1 MDNILALEAVSRTFR
16 KLADNTLR
24 FSIDFEPQHMVD
36 AIKLFG
42 QEGTPIFVVPQDK
55 DSSAERGYKEFVRQS
70 KDIIDQPAP
79 KKNYL

>member
-42 QEGTPIFVVPQDK
+42 QEGTPIFCGPT
-55 DSSAERGYKEFVRQS
+55 R
-70 KDIIDQPAP
+70 
-79 KKNYL
+79 